1 MTSFDFEKYFEY
13 FDRSVL
19 SIYRSNS
26 HVYKV
31 VEDDMGGEIRVTS
44 TWDEKDEEKF
54 PYIELKFGFRKL
66 KDKTNC
72 IELISVL
79 TKYSVGIPFFKYS
92 ENILLNYPSAEN
104 TEEYT
109 RANLELYRLVI
120 DGMQQDAIV
129 KLSEYLN
136 ITLTD
141 KSKRLNSLKE
151 LLPYDKIER

>member
-66 KDKTNC
+66 KDNTNC
-72 IELISVL
+72 IALFMPNLRDKLPKEEFN
-79 TKYSVGIPFFKYS
+79 KWVGFHIEKPEFLENDPNFK
-92 ENILLNYPSAEN
+92 
-104 TEEYT
+104 
-109 RANLELYRLVI
+109 RW
-120 DGMQQDAIV
+120 
-129 KLSEYLN
+129 
-136 ITLTD
+136 
-141 KSKRLNSLKE
+141 
-151 LLPYDKIER
+151 IERNIYGSWDV